1 MDRKTNIELMNKS
14 ELQVHQKQE
23 IQITNG
29 LVACS
34 NMTELIEF
42 AKLMSSSG
50 VAIPK
55 HLRND
60 PGACLAIC
68 IQAFEWG
75 MSAFPVANKSYSVND
90 RLGYEAQLINAVI
103 LRRAPIVGRFACS
116 YSGEKDARRCK
127 VSVEGKDGVTY
138 EYESPPV
145 SSIPVKNSPLW
156 KGDTDQ
162 QLFFYSSRALCRR
175 HFPDVILGVYT
186 QDELSGRSEEPK
198 VTVGRV
204 VTDNPLAK
212 KYIEAQIAEE
222 ETPDPVVD
230 PEVELRKRLISSIKN
245 TILEHDFKMKDFP
258 PLCVTHGLI
267 AEGSLITDAPT
278 MALEIMADNALA
290 IMEGTYGN
298 ED

>member
-1 MDRKTNIELMNKS
+1 MSKS

-103 LRRAPIVGRFACS
+103 LRRAPIIGRFANS
-116 YSGEKDARRCK
+116 YSGEKDSRRCK

-162 QLFFYSSRALCRR
+162 QLFYYSSRALCRR

-186 QDELSGRSEEPK
+186 QDELSGRSDEPK
-198 VTVGRV
+198 VTAGRV

-212 KYIEAQIAEE
+212 KATEQIEYIEAKIEE
-222 ETPDPVVD
+222 VKTPDAEVD
-230 PEVELRKRLISSIKN
+230 PEVQTRKRLIYSIKN

-278 MALEIMADNALA
+278 MALEIMADNALE
-290 IMEGTYGN
+290 IMKGTYGN
-298 ED
+298 EE